1 MGSSVSLDTDCIDI
15 INVHYVKDM
24 KEYEVIFSDHEVL
37 ELAHRLRDEEKAHLV
52 GMRAHVVWK

>member
-1 MGSSVSLDTDCIDI
+1 MGSSISLDTDYIDI

-24 KEYEVIFSDHEVL
+24 KEYEGIFSDHEVL

-52 GMRAHVVWK
+52 GMRPHVVWK